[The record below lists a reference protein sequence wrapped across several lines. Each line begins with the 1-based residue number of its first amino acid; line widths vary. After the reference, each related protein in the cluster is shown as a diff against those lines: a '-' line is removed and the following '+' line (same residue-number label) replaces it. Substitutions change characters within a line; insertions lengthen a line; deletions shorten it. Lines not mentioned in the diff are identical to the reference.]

1 MLERAV
7 KNYEEGVYKSAARQF
22 KTALDLG
29 LDSDDDQAKAHKYL
43 AFIHCAS
50 GREKSCRDEFR
61 KAFQADPN
69 FHLEPAE
76 AGHPIWGPVYRSV
89 KSEVPMEAKSR

>member
-7 KNYEEGVYKSAARQF
+7 KNYEEGGYKSAAKQF
-22 KTALDLG
+22 KTALGLG
-29 LDSDDDQAKAHKYL
+29 LDSDHDQAKAYKYL
-43 AFIHCAS
+43 AFINCAS

-61 KAFQADPN
+61 KALHADPN

-89 KSEVPMEAKSR
+89 KSEVTMEAKSR